1 MRSVYKSDNKY
12 RHPNGLRQQIFL
24 KIFSSCIHTSI
35 RLTEIMSFL
44 NPSYLFLTVTLYSA
58 TVWQQMDSSAFIK
71 KKKEWKIKIYTTLWK
86 SSSFIFWSSV
96 RYRQNCFL
104 KTLPHINNSS
114 FHKTVKGLLQLR
126 TFRSSMRVA
135 PFRFHLGL
143 NMVH

>member
-71 KKKEWKIKIYTTLWK
+71 KKKGMENKNIYNIMEK
-86 SSSFIFWSSV
+86 
-96 RYRQNCFL
+96 Q
-104 KTLPHINNSS
+104 
-114 FHKTVKGLLQLR
+114 
-126 TFRSSMRVA
+126 
-135 PFRFHLGL
+135 
-143 NMVH
+143 

>member
-12 RHPNGLRQQIFL
+12 RHPNGLQQQIFL

-44 NPSYLFLTVTLYSA
+44 NPLIYSYQLRFTV
-58 TVWQQMDSSAFIK
+58 QQYGSKWIAVLSL

-86 SSSFIFWSSV
+86 SSSFIFWSCV
-96 RYRQNCFL
+96 HYRQNCFL

-114 FHKTVKGLLQLR
+114 FDKTVKGLLQLR
-126 TFRSSMRVA
+126 TFRSSMHVA

-143 NMVH
+143 NKVH